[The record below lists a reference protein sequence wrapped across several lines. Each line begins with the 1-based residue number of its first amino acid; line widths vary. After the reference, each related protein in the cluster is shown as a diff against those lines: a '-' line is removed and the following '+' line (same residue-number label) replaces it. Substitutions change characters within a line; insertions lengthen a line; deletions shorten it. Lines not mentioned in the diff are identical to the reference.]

1 MKKPRNKLHSS
12 FNLNNNIMNPIKTS
26 LKKKISNTIME
37 QHHNIN
43 GKQND
48 AATQTILS
56 HYKK

>member
-1 MKKPRNKLHSS
+1 
-12 FNLNNNIMNPIKTS
+12 MNPIKTS